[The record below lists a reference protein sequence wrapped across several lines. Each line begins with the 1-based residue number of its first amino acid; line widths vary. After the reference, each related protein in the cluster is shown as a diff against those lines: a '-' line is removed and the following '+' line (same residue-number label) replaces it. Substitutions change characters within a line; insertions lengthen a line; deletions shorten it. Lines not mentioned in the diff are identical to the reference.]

1 MIRLLFSLQKYE
13 KKEKSQMF
21 FLFSFAFSLHLCTFA
36 LVMRL
41 SEKIAC
47 AVLVLLAIVLA
58 VLCVRSIWFA
68 QEAADTQ
75 QPQMMTN
82 GR

>member
-1 MIRLLFSLQKYE
+1 
-13 KKEKSQMF
+13 
-21 FLFSFAFSLHLCTFA
+21 
-36 LVMRL
+36 MRL
-41 SEKIAC
+41 SEKIAS